1 MEDVEVKSKAEL
13 AAEVV
18 KLRSVKDEVVA
29 EVERLTQ
36 ELEQSKTRVVAL
48 ENTVKLLQVQDTFFV
63 PIHSKGAQ
71 VKSRWFC
78 LKGKATTPKSE
89 KD

>member
-48 ENTVKLLQVQDTFFV
+48 ENTVKLLQVQDTLFV
-63 PIHSKGAQ
+63 RIHSRGA
-71 VKSRWFC
+71 
-78 LKGKATTPKSE
+78 
-89 KD
+89 

>member
-1 MEDVEVKSKAEL
+1 MRGLLDDAEIKSKAEL

-48 ENTVKLLQVQDTFFV
+48 ENTVKLLQVQDTLFV
-63 PIHSKGAQ
+63 RIHSRGH
-71 VKSRWFC
+71 R
-78 LKGKATTPKSE
+78 
-89 KD
+89 

>member
-1 MEDVEVKSKAEL
+1 MRGLLEDVEVKSKAEL

-48 ENTVKLLQVQDTFFV
+48 ENTVKLLQVQMGAV
-63 PIHSKGAQ
+63 QMPIRFA
-71 VKSRWFC
+71 
-78 LKGKATTPKSE
+78 
-89 KD
+89 